1 MTESDPTADGGVP
14 WTRQATDPISAR
26 RQRVIGCDR
35 TLEVVGFHAGD
46 QANLFQG
53 RKLLLGFGGIPQR
66 QIELTEV
73 LMRAAVTAIEHDGV
87 LVILHR
93 RPELTQPAIGIAD
106 VVVDVGIA
114 WVAQ

>member
-1 MTESDPTADGGVP
+1 MTHCGARRPSY
-14 WTRQATDPISAR
+14 RYPISAR
-26 RQRVIGCDR
+26 RQRGVGCDC
-35 TLEVVGFHAGD
+35 TLEVVGFHTRD

-53 RKLLLGFGGIPQR
+53 RKLLLGFDRIPEHW
-66 QIELTEV
+66 IELTEV
-73 LMRAAVTAIEHDGV
+73 LMRAAVTAIEHDGL

-93 RPELTQPAIGIAD
+93 RSELAQPTIGIAD